1 MKEDLDTKFM
11 MKMKITFPKTQLGK
25 WSVGLTMFFLLLITA
40 FFTFMLLG
48 LVTFDEGHWWDL
60 TVGIA
65 VPLIIS
71 AFITGIIAVRKNKDR
86 SVLVYLSIFIGSCA
100 ILFLLLHSLF
110 IND

>member
-1 MKEDLDTKFM
+1 M
-11 MKMKITFPKTQLGK
+11 MKIKIALFPKTSIGK
-25 WSVGLTMFFLLLITA
+25 WSVGLTMFFLLLITV
-40 FFTFMLLG
+40 FFSSMLLG

-65 VPLIIS
+65 VPIVIS
-71 AFITGIIAVRKNKDR
+71 TFVTGIIAVRKNKDH
-86 SVLVYLSIFIGSCA
+86 SVLVYLSIFVGSCV

>member
-25 WSVGLTMFFLLLITA
+25 WSVGLTMFFLLLIV
-40 FFTFMLLG
+40 
-48 LVTFDEGHWWDL
+48 LVTFDEGYWCDL

-86 SVLVYLSIFIGSCA
+86 SVLVYLSIFIGSCV

>member
-1 MKEDLDTKFM
+1 
-11 MKMKITFPKTQLGK
+11 MKITFSPKTRIGK
-25 WSVGLTMFFLLLITA
+25 LSIGLTMLYLLLLIV
-40 FFTFMLLG
+40 FFAFMLFG
-48 LVTFDEGHWWDL
+48 LVTFNEGHWWDL

-86 SVLVYLSIFIGSCA
+86 SVLVYLSIFIGSCV

>member
-1 MKEDLDTKFM
+1 M
-11 MKMKITFPKTQLGK
+11 MKMKIALVPKTRIGK

-40 FFTFMLLG
+40 FFAFMLFD

-60 TVGIA
+60 TVGVA
-65 VPLIIS
+65 VPLFIS
-71 AFITGIIAVRKNKDR
+71 AFITGIITVKKNKDR
-86 SVLVYLSIFIGSCA
+86 SILVYLSIFIDLCA

>member
-1 MKEDLDTKFM
+1 MGIDFM
-11 MKMKITFPKTQLGK
+11 PKTKLGK
-25 WSVGLTMFFLLLITA
+25 WSAGLTVFFLLLITVFFA
-40 FFTFMLLG
+40 FISFG
-48 LVTFDEGHWWDL
+48 LVTFDEGHWWDW

-71 AFITGIIAVRKNKDR
+71 AFITGIIAVIKNKDH
-86 SVLVYLSIFIGSCA
+86 SVLVYISIIISSCA